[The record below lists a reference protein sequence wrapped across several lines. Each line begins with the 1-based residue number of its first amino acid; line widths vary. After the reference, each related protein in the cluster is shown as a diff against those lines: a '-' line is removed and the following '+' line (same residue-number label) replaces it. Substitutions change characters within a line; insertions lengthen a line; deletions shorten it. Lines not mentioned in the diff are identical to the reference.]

1 MYWTAREVV
10 YEGIGLEEKLY
21 MNVLDWKRSCIW
33 MYWTG
38 REVYECIGLEEK
50 LYMNILEWK
59 RSCIWIYWSGR
70 EVVYEYIGVEEK

>member
-1 MYWTAREVV
+1 MYWTGREVV
-10 YEGIGLEEKLY
+10 YECIGLEEKLY

-38 REVYECIGLEEK
+38 REVVYEYIGLGT
-50 LYMNILEWK
+50 
-59 RSCIWIYWSGR
+59 YWTG